1 MYLYHT
7 KQYRSSESVCKNCPL
22 RKECCGEKTKFKK
35 LSHSI
40 HKEYYDRMHKK
51 LTENKTYAQRMSRLR
66 SATVEPVLGT
76 LINFLNMKR
85 VNTRGIE
92 LANKHVLMA
101 SLTYNLKK
109 YMKFIRRTTIA
120 KTIAMTIVA
129 KTTFSARFFSFL
141 LPFRLVFADYSH
153 LLWLSEIPKQKIIA
167 RAE

>member
-1 MYLYHT
+1 MD
-7 KQYRSSESVCKNCPL
+7 
-22 RKECCGEKTKFKK
+22 KTSMKAA
-35 LSHSI
+35 I
-40 HKEYYDRMHKK
+40 PDRMHRK
-51 LTENKTYAQRMSRLR
+51 LTENKAYAQRMSRLR

-109 YMKFIRRTTIA
+109 YMKFIRRTAIA
-120 KTIAMTIVA
+120 KTIAMPIVA

-141 LPFRLVFADYSH
+141 LPFRLVFANCS
-153 LLWLSEIPKQKIIA
+153 LLLSLPEIPKQKIIV
-167 RAE
+167 RVE